1 MRDVNVTK
9 YRKLLYN
16 LQYFCS
22 HSKRLMTFQHCK
34 TDYERGFVVGKH
46 AAYNDV
52 LREIA
57 KMVRDANYDWD
68 SMCCREEKKD
78 V

>member
-1 MRDVNVTK
+1 MRSINIKK

-22 HSKRLMTFQHCK
+22 RSKRLMNFGHCK
-34 TDYERGFVVGKH
+34 TDYERGFVNGKH

-57 KMVRDANYDWD
+57 KMVRDADYDWD
-68 SMCCREEKKD
+68 SVHCREEKKD
-78 V
+78 T